1 MFPVAWAVLI
11 LLQIWDAVPKPHA
24 HKETPLSEFF
34 NVKSMTSILL
44 QNMHYAGVIEYHV
57 HFPFQVQVVGL
68 SSYEEKEELFKE
80 QVGVYKT

>member
-1 MFPVAWAVLI
+1 MR
-11 LLQIWDAVPKPHA
+11 
-24 HKETPLSEFF
+24 
-34 NVKSMTSILL
+34 
-44 QNMHYAGVIEYHV
+44 YAGVIKYQV